1 MYILKNSILNIKRN
15 KGRNILVGIVMVII
29 AITSVISLVINSA
42 TTNIITDYKSQ
53 FGSEVD
59 VELDYA
65 RIYENGN
72 INELPNVT
80 YEELKSYADSDY
92 IKDYYFYLEAPGYS
106 GKIKA
111 LDQEDDLG
119 MEGSSGAI
127 GAGQELPRPNI
138 KIIGSTSYELF
149 KEFKSGE
156 RKIIDG
162 KIFQKENEVAI
173 SEELAK
179 ANKLKV
185 GDTILVRSIAD
196 VKKDIPLTITGI
208 YQDLSKLPS
217 GTSYKDPYMNR
228 RNEVLTNYE
237 TAVSLVGEQA
247 NMMSRIKYFLK
258 SPDDLQVFEKEARDK
273 GLSEYYTFNNNEN
286 LYKQIAAPVES
297 VQKIS
302 RVFLI
307 VVLILGAI
315 ILILLNLIS
324 LRERKYEIGV
334 LRAIGM
340 RKFKVVRT
348 ILYESI
354 IVTMIAVALGLGIG
368 SITAKPVSDKLL
380 ADQIQQRQEQLESLS
395 GNLGGTSM
403 AIQEDKKIIDSLD
416 VKLDGGIIIGIFII
430 GGLLV
435 IASSSISLVYITK
448 YEPIKILS
456 ERN

>member
-1 MYILKNSILNIKRN
+1 MYIFKNSILNIKRN
-15 KGRNILVGIVMVII
+15 KGRNILVGTVMVII

-65 RIYENGN
+65 KIYENGN
-72 INELPNVT
+72 TGELPNVT
-80 YEELKSYADSDY
+80 YEELKSYANSNY

-106 GKIKA
+106 EKIKA
-111 LDQEDDLG
+111 LDQEDDFG
-119 MEGSSGAI
+119 IEGSSGAI
-127 GAGQELPRPNI
+127 GSGPELPRPNI

-162 KIFQKENEVAI
+162 KIFEKENEVAI

-179 ANKLKV
+179 ANNLKV
-185 GDTILVRSIAD
+185 GDRILVRSIGD
-196 VKKDIPLTITGI
+196 VEKDIPLIITGI
-208 YQDLSKLPS
+208 YQDLSKLPPEAA
-217 GTSYKDPYMNR
+217 YKDPYMNR

-237 TAVSLVGEQA
+237 TATYLVGKQA
-247 NMMSRIKYFLK
+247 NIMSRIKYFLK
-258 SPDDLQVFEKEARDK
+258 SPDDLEAFEKEAKDK
-273 GLSEYYTFNNNEN
+273 GLSEYYTFSNNEN
-286 LYKQIAAPVES
+286 LYKQIAGPVES

-307 VVLILGAI
+307 VVLVLGAI
-315 ILILLNLIS
+315 ILVLLNLIS

-340 RKFKVVRT
+340 RKFNVVRT
-348 ILYESI
+348 LLYESI
-354 IVTMIAVALGLGIG
+354 IVTMIAVTLGIGIG
-368 SITAKPVSDKLL
+368 SIAAKPVSDKLL
-380 ADQIQQRQEQLESLS
+380 ADQIKQREEQLEGLS
-395 GNLGGTSM
+395 GNLGGASM
-403 AIQEDKKIIDSLD
+403 AIQEEQKIINSLD
-416 VKLDGGIIIGIFII
+416 VKLEGSVIISIFVI